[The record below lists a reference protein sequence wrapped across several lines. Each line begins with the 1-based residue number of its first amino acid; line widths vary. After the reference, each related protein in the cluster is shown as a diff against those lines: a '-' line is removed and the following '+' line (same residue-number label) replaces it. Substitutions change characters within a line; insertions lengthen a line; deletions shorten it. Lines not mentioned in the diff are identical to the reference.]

1 MQDLIKPKGEIE
13 IVVTNVETGDVVK
26 VLRQNT
32 VLNNGRAVLARAIT
46 QDFSEYDFYINSMVF
61 GTGGEDGAVP
71 KVVDPGRTS
80 LYNEALS
87 ISVNKSW
94 DPNYPT
100 RGTFTG
106 TISSVQGN
114 NFTINEA
121 GLVTS
126 TGDLFSIATFSGL
139 SKSSQLQF
147 TLNWNIVFI

>member
-1 MQDLIKPKGEIE
+1 MQDTIKPKGEIE
-13 IVVTNVETGDVVK
+13 ITVKNVDTGETVTVQ
-26 VLRQNT
+26 RSNT

-46 QDFSEYDFYINSMVF
+46 QDFSAYDFYIDSMVF

-71 KVVDPGRTS
+71 KVVDPGRSS
-80 LYNEALS
+80 LYNQVLS

-94 DPNYPT
+94 DENYPT

-114 NFTINEA
+114 NFTLNEA

-126 TGDLFSIATFSGL
+126 TGDLFSMATFSGL
-139 SKSSQLQF
+139 GKTSQLQF